1 MISSSIFTKLVLGT
15 LTTAAVAG
23 VAIVATDGP
32 TEVVPEASASRPHM
46 AAATTAQ
53 TPATPI
59 PSRVRARPEQ
69 ASAVPH
75 SSPRDQPE
83 EPGCETCSADGMPSF
98 DALAQCQERFAVS
111 EGGRVDINVK
121 LKGGWVD
128 AVTVRSQSE
137 DDDELVACLNE
148 TLPGSEA
155 SISEGQTPPEE
166 LNLALLPS
174 TIKVPDQVDAPT
186 PTEMAA
192 DGGLPVRA
200 EGDAPVRTVVACA
213 DYDCQ
218 FCDKARVTLDQ
229 VLDEYPDL
237 QLAWMQFP
245 LHDSPSALL
254 GARAAVAA
262 QAQGKFW
269 EMHALLFDRPAQRE
283 DGDVRAMAKELDLD
297 LAQFERDFAADST
310 LETID
315 AQKASCVA
323 AGAMGTPSFFFGDTV
338 MVGAQPIEA
347 FRKLLD

>member
-23 VAIVATDGP
+23 VAIVATGGP
-32 TEVVPEASASRPHM
+32 TEVVPETPASRPHM

-59 PSRVRARPEQ
+59 PNRFSASPERAST
-69 ASAVPH
+69 APH
-75 SSPRDQPE
+75 SSPRKQPE

-98 DALAQCQERFAVS
+98 DALAECQERFSVS
-111 EGGRVDINVK
+111 EGGRVDINVR
-121 LKGGWVD
+121 LDGARIDV
-128 AVTVRSQSE
+128 VTVRSQNE
-137 DDDELVACLNE
+137 TDDDLVACLEE

-155 SISEGQTPPEE
+155 SVSDGQTPPEE

-174 TIKVPDQVDAPT
+174 TSKLPAEIDAPT
-186 PTEMAA
+186 PSEMAA

-213 DYDCQ
+213 DYDCE

-245 LHDSPSALL
+245 LHDRPSALV

-269 EMHALLFDRPAQRE
+269 EMHALLFDRSAQRDE
-283 DGDVRAMAKELDLD
+283 GDVRAMAKELNLD
-297 LAQFERDFAADST
+297 LVQFERDFTADST
-310 LETID
+310 LETIE

-338 MVGAQPIEA
+338 IVGAQPIEA

>member
-1 MISSSIFTKLVLGT
+1 MCIRDSSYSNGT
-15 LTTAAVAG
+15 VRAAVEAAAARGVEIRFLYETAYDDRRLEGEALLSSRSGQLEEAG
-23 VAIVATDGP
+23 VDVRWVNKIMHHKFMIIDGP
-32 TEVVPEASASRPHM
+32 RADLER
-46 AAATTAQ
+46 AQ
-53 TPATPI
+53 TATI
-59 PSRVRARPEQ
+59 ASGSANWSNSAGTRYDENTLFLKGHEELALRMQQEFNHLWEHSR
-69 ASAVPH
+69 
-75 SSPRDQPE
+75 
-83 EPGCETCSADGMPSF
+83 
-98 DALAQCQERFAVS
+98 AL
-111 EGGRVDINVK
+111 DIN
-121 LKGGWVD
+121 
-128 AVTVRSQSE
+128 E
-137 DDDELVACLNE
+137 DLSWEL
-148 TLPGSEA
+148 SEA

-174 TIKVPDQVDAPT
+174 TSKVPTEVDAPT
-186 PTEMAA
+186 PAEMAA

-213 DYDCQ
+213 DYDCE

-245 LHDSPSALL
+245 LHDRPSALI

-269 EMHALLFDRPAQRE
+269 EMHALLFDRPAQRDE
-283 DGDVRAMAKELDLD
+283 SDVRAMAKELDLD
-297 LAQFERDFAADST
+297 FAQFERDFAADST